1 MTTLARNTLKKE
13 ERLSGKTA
21 VSALMARGKWGH
33 LGHFK
38 YCVLGNGLDFCRILV
53 SVPKRNFKRAVKRNL
68 LKRRIREAYRLQ
80 KELVSSIVA
89 AGVPGAVAGLPEAVS
104 TNAPGGAVTAKGFD
118 ILFFYN
124 SNEICDFAT
133 IRTEVGEILKQI

>member
-1 MTTLARNTLKKE
+1 MTTVARNTLKKE

-21 VSALMARGKWGH
+21 VSTLMAKGKWGH

-38 YCVLGNGLDFCRILV
+38 FCVFANGLDFCRILV

-80 KELVSSIVA
+80 KELVHSAVA
-89 AGVPGAVAGLPEAVS
+89 AGMNGPVAGLTGTVATGE
-104 TNAPGGAVTAKGFD
+104 PGVAAGKGLD

-124 SNEICDFAT
+124 SNEICDFST
-133 IRTEVGEILKQI
+133 IRTEIGEILKQI

>member
-1 MTTLARNTLKKE
+1 MNTGVLPTGNTLKKE

-21 VSALMARGKWGH
+21 VSALMSKGKWGH

-38 YCVLGNGLDFCRILV
+38 FCVLANGLDFCRILV

-68 LKRRIREAYRLQ
+68 LKRRIREAYRTLKGQ
-80 KELVSSIVA
+80 
-89 AGVPGAVAGLPEAVS
+89 
-104 TNAPGGAVTAKGFD
+104 VTGTGRD

-124 SNEICDFAT
+124 SAEICDFPT
-133 IRTEVGEILKQI
+133 IQSEIGEILRGIHDSADGEVLE

>member
-1 MTTLARNTLKKE
+1 M
-13 ERLSGKTA
+13 SGKTA

-38 YCVLGNGLDFCRILV
+38 YCVLGNGLDFSRILV

-89 AGVPGAVAGLPEAVS
+89 AGVPGAVAGLTGTVATGE
-104 TNAPGGAVTAKGFD
+104 PGVAAGKGLD